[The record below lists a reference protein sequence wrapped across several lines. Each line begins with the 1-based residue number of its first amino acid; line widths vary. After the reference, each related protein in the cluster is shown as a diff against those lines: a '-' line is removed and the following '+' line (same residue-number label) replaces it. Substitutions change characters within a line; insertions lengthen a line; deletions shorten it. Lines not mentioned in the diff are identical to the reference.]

1 MTAKSI
7 KKLKITVTNIKSILV
22 DNTKKLSSIKIT
34 KKRLNN
40 NSLQLS
46 KTNKK
51 ESNLEN
57 VKSIKKSSPFSG
69 FSKKV
74 GSTFGNPIETITT
87 VGGVLVGGILLNAL
101 PPLVNKIKLAFDEV
115 QKRFDTINS
124 VTEKIGSFITA
135 ITDPIKKIFNVFI
148 KPKSNKTTKLESED
162 NEVEIE
168 GRVDGGDV
176 EEGVPYVVGERE
188 PEIFVPNESGT
199 IFPSIAQLF
208 DEMPSEDPYGNQIK
222 PSISKYNLNKNRINI
237 IDKKPKKKRDKIV
250 IIQRQIVEVGR
261 RV

>member
-1 MTAKSI
+1 M
-7 KKLKITVTNIKSILV
+7 
-22 DNTKKLSSIKIT
+22 
-34 KKRLNN
+34 
-40 NSLQLS
+40 
-46 KTNKK
+46 
-51 ESNLEN
+51 
-57 VKSIKKSSPFSG
+57 
-69 FSKKV
+69 
-74 GSTFGNPIETITT
+74 
-87 VGGVLVGGILLNAL
+87 LNAL

-188 PEIFVPNESGT
+188 PEIFV
-199 IFPSIAQLF
+199 L
-208 DEMPSEDPYGNQIK
+208 
-222 PSISKYNLNKNRINI
+222 
-237 IDKKPKKKRDKIV
+237 
-250 IIQRQIVEVGR
+250 
-261 RV
+261 

>member
-1 MTAKSI
+1 MF
-7 KKLKITVTNIKSILV
+7 NIFL
-22 DNTKKLSSIKIT
+22 
-34 KKRLNN
+34 
-40 NSLQLS
+40 
-46 KTNKK
+46 
-51 ESNLEN
+51 
-57 VKSIKKSSPFSG
+57 
-69 FSKKV
+69 
-74 GSTFGNPIETITT
+74 
-87 VGGVLVGGILLNAL
+87 
-101 PPLVNKIKLAFDEV
+101 
-115 QKRFDTINS
+115 
-124 VTEKIGSFITA
+124 
-135 ITDPIKKIFNVFI
+135 
-148 KPKSNKTTKLESED
+148 KPKSNQNNKLKSED

-199 IFPSIAQLF
+199 IFPSTAQLF

-222 PSISKYNLNKNRINI
+222 PSISKSNLNKNRINI

>member
-46 KTNKK
+46 KVEKR
-51 ESNLEN
+51 ESKLEG
-57 VKSIKKSSPFSG
+57 IKKSSPFSG

-74 GSTFGNPIETITT
+74 GSTFGNPIDTVKNAATILI
-87 VGGVLVGGILLNAL
+87 GGMLLNAL
-101 PPLVNKIKLAFDEV
+101 PPLVGKIKAAFDEV
-115 QKRFDTINS
+115 QKRFEQINS
-124 VTEKIGSFITA
+124 ITEKIGNFITA
-135 ITDPIKKIFNVFI
+135 ITDPIKKMFNIFL
-148 KPKSNKTTKLESED
+148 KPKSNQNNKLKSED

-168 GRVDGGDV
+168 GRVNGGDV
-176 EEGVPYVVGERE
+176 EKGVPYVTGERE
-188 PEIFVPNESGT
+188 PELFVPDESGM

-208 DEMPSEDPYGNQIK
+208 DQTPSDDSYSNQIK
-222 PSISKYNLNKNRINI
+222 PSISKSNLNRNRINI
-237 IDKKPKKKRDKIV
+237 IDKRPKRKRDKIV
-250 IIQRQIVEVGR
+250 IVQRQIVEVNRGM
-261 RV
+261 